1 MQGEEYK
8 LLWKETVDFVRMASR
23 LNTIIVPFGI
33 LGADDA
39 YVNPLPFS
47 QGPILLFMSKCVLY
61 VKFLD
66 IRVIPEVSQK
76 LRVESSP
83 HSFSC
88 SSKCL
93 RKPNWGFGHHL
104 NAP

>member
-39 YVNPLPFS
+39 YVNPPPFLKV
-47 QGPILLFMSKCVLY
+47 QYCF
-61 VKFLD
+61 
-66 IRVIPEVSQK
+66 
-76 LRVESSP
+76 
-83 HSFSC
+83 
-88 SSKCL
+88 
-93 RKPNWGFGHHL
+93 
-104 NAP
+104 